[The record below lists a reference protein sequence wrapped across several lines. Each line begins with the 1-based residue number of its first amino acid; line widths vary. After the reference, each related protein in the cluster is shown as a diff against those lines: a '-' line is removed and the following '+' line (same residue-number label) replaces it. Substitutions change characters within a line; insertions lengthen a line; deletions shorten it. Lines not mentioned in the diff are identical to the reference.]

1 MKFSTAVAVAV
12 IGFPGFAVNGARLV
26 SVCSR
31 GLLREPSFARLLLRE
46 PSFAKHMKSYRFEC
60 VE

>member
-1 MKFSTAVAVAV
+1 
-12 IGFPGFAVNGARLV
+12 LV